1 MTQPGAAIKARRAAA
16 LPPDQR
22 RSMIV
27 AATLPLL
34 IEHGDRVTSRQIAE
48 AAGIAEGTIFRA
60 FVDKDEVIAA
70 AVELALDPEPLE
82 AALNAIPETLAF
94 EDRLSA
100 AIVIMQQRVIDIWR
114 LVSSIGTRFHEMTR
128 RPMVDSDAL
137 VRMFDSNR
145 ARIAVEPIVAAR
157 LLRALTL
164 STTHPMLA
172 GEPMSPSELIELFLH
187 GVGGSP
193 C

>member
-1 MTQPGAAIKARRAAA
+1 MTGPTAATKTTRATA
-16 LPPDQR
+16 LPPDER

-34 IEHGDRVTSRQIAE
+34 LEHGDRVTTKQIAE

-60 FVDKDEVIAA
+60 FADKDEVIS
-70 AVELALDPEPLE
+70 AVVEAALDSEPLE
-82 AALNAIPETLAF
+82 AALAGIPAGLAF
-94 EDRLSA
+94 EDALA
-100 AIVIMQQRVIDIWR
+100 VAIVIMQQRVIDIWR
-114 LVSSIGTRFHEMTR
+114 LISSVGTRFHEKTR
-128 RPMVDSDAL
+128 RPMPDSGAL
-137 VRMFDSNR
+137 VRIFEANR
-145 ARIAVEPIVAAR
+145 AQITVEPIVAAR

-164 STTHPMLA
+164 AATHPMLA
-172 GEPMSPSELIELFLH
+172 GEPRSPDELVALFLH